1 MNFPTKLTVSRIIL
15 AIIIVFIM
23 IFPFEAVG
31 IDIPVIRS
39 SVDISVKY
47 IICCVLFIIASITDY
62 FDGHLARKNN
72 QVTDLGKVLDQIAD
86 KLLVSPILVV
96 FASEGV
102 INPIVPVVIVSRDII
117 VDTIRMDAASKGK
130 VIAAKGYGKVKTA
143 SLMIG
148 IILLYINDV
157 PFIYK
162 NIRIDL
168 LLIYFG
174 TIMSV
179 VSLVQYYQINK
190 KINKPQIEN

>member
-15 AIIIVFIM
+15 SIIIVIIM
-23 IFPFEAVG
+23 VFPFEAIG
-31 IDIPVIRS
+31 IDIPVVRS
-39 SVDISVKY
+39 RVDISVKY

-72 QVTDLGKVLDQIAD
+72 QVTNLGKVLDQIAD
-86 KLLVSPILVV
+86 KLLVSPILIV

-102 INPIVPVVIVSRDII
+102 INPIVPVIIVARDII

-148 IILLYINDV
+148 IILLFINDV

-168 LLIYFG
+168 LLVYFG

-190 KINKPQIEN
+190 KINKPQTEI